1 MADKRSVRGWLLER
15 RNTSRL
21 AYILH
26 LGARLAAS
34 SLGLVWTRLLYSAMG
49 VPVAITY
56 LAFQKVVSLGGLG
69 DLGLGG
75 AVAIRT
81 GQALGQGREEELQ
94 RFLASAR
101 AIFLLLAL
109 VAGGGF
115 LLLSPW
121 LPHLLRFKP
130 VPEAGSLVLLFAEGG
145 FLICGVM
152 FASYINNLNYGC
164 GNVTWPVIPSLLV
177 LQLSMLGHWLLARQ
191 HYPLW
196 VQYTPYMGATIVNLI
211 LTWFYVR
218 VSHPKLA
225 ILGALSFDLRMARGL
240 VESSFWVYLC
250 SLGNSVYRNTD
261 GLVINAGSQ
270 SGRLLEYE
278 CNYRFCELTV
288 FMALTASLVTLPKIT
303 QWMASPDPKDQ
314 ERVRLE
320 MQRLNQFQT
329 LLGCGAALAYL
340 AGNDWFMKI
349 WWWHKEN
356 IVPAAP
362 LLWQV
367 AFALNMTVTIC
378 GDAGIQL
385 SLRSGTRGLRAIGSV
400 IGLTALLNLGLS
412 ILAMKLGSIAG
423 IAFATVLA
431 QTVLSVSASIY
442 ICRQLQLPLRTWI
455 FRSWLLPVAGV
466 GFAAWLRMKLP
477 ADSFPHVALLA
488 GCYTAML
495 AAAAWGLGIRL
506 SFIREELRILKS
518 FIGK

>member
-26 LGARLAAS
+26 LGTRLSAS
-34 SLGLVWTRLLYSAMG
+34 ALGLIWTRLLVGAMG
-49 VPVAITY
+49 APVAIIY
-56 LAFQKVVSLGGLG
+56 LAFQKVISLGGLG

-81 GQALGQGREEELQ
+81 GLTLGQGKEEELQ
-94 RFLASAR
+94 KFLASAR

-109 VAGGGF
+109 TAGGGF

-121 LPHLLRFKP
+121 LPHWLGFKP
-130 VPEAGSLVLLFAEGG
+130 AAGVGSLVLLFAEGG
-145 FLICGVM
+145 FLIGGVM
-152 FASYINNLNYGC
+152 LSSYMNNLNYGC
-164 GNVTWPVIPSLLV
+164 GNVTWPVIPSFLV
-177 LQLSMLGHWLLARQ
+177 LQFSMLGHWLLARQ
-191 HYPLW
+191 HFPLW
-196 VQYTPYMGATIVNLI
+196 IQYLPYVAAMVANLI
-211 LTWFYVR
+211 LVWSYVR
-218 VSHPKLA
+218 VSHPGLA
-225 ILGALSFDLRMARGL
+225 LIGRLNFDWALARAL
-240 VESSFWVYLC
+240 IESSFWVYLC

-261 GLVINAGSQ
+261 GLVINASSQ

-278 CNYRFCELTV
+278 YNYRFCDLAV

-303 QWMASPDPKDQ
+303 QWMASSEVKDQ

-320 MQRLNQFQT
+320 MQKLNQFQT

-340 AGNDWFMKI
+340 AGNDWFMKV
-349 WWWHKEN
+349 WWLHKEHV
-356 IVPAAP
+356 VPAAP

-385 SLRSGTRGLRAIGSV
+385 SLRSGSKGLRTIGSV

-412 ILAMKLGSIAG
+412 ILAMRMGWIAG
-423 IAFATVLA
+423 VAFATVLA
-431 QTVLSVSASIY
+431 QSVLSVAAGVY
-442 ICRQLQLPLRTWI
+442 VCRQLQLPTLKWL
-455 FRSWLLPVAGV
+455 FRSWVLPLAGV
-466 GFAAWLRMKLP
+466 GAAAYLRMKLP
-477 ADSFPHVALLA
+477 ADSIAHAAILA
-488 GCYTAML
+488 GCYAAML
-495 AAAAWGLGIRL
+495 AAAAWGLGIRPSL
-506 SFIREELRILKS
+506 IKEELRILKS